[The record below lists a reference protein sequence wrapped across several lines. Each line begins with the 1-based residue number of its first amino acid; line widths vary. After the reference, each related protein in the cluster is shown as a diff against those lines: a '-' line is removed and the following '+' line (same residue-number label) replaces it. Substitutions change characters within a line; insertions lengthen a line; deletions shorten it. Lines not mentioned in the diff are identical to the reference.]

1 MYDNPYLNHLQYTA
15 YPNMDQAGIVQGY
28 NDIPDN
34 NAASN
39 NYMTNTFP
47 ALSQEQV
54 SQYSKP
60 FVPVKVDPN
69 APTQKEIKDQQMAN
83 SITGGVNSIASAVP
97 VYGQIAG
104 LANAASGLGR
114 GLLKKDE
121 YGQVKGKFGQGLDAA
136 FTPVH
141 QQAIDDASAGKWGDA
156 ALDVATGGLY
166 KTISKWTS

>member
-60 FVPVKVDPN
+60 FVPV
-69 APTQKEIKDQQMAN
+69 T
-83 SITGGVNSIASAVP
+83 
-97 VYGQIAG
+97 AG
-104 LANAASGLGR
+104 FFS
-114 GLLKKDE
+114 
-121 YGQVKGKFGQGLDAA
+121 
-136 FTPVH
+136 
-141 QQAIDDASAGKWGDA
+141 
-156 ALDVATGGLY
+156 
-166 KTISKWTS
+166 